1 MNINEASRIGAKV
14 SVTFFAAEKEYCAA
28 MHTAIR
34 RRNAAGCTADWIN
47 ENLCVDDSGHYVGTH
62 FCSQVASIVY

>member
-1 MNINEASRIGAKV
+1 MNINELSGICAKAAE
-14 SVTFFAAEKEYCAA
+14 TFFAAEKEYCPA

-34 RRNAAGCTADWIN
+34 RRNAARCTAHWIN

-62 FCSQVASIVY
+62 FPSQVASID